1 MQSTSKEI
9 HQRTQNDEEDHN
21 DKGGGRK
28 GFLLGHPNVEKVNCL
43 TNQWDAYPLL
53 NNKIPGPATQSIAN
67 EELDEIKWDV
77 EDYVIEPDHTSPT
90 PSNPFNCSKAP
101 ICIDSN

>member
-1 MQSTSKEI
+1 MKY
-9 HQRTQNDEEDHN
+9 
-21 DKGGGRK
+21 
-28 GFLLGHPNVEKVNCL
+28 P

-67 EELDEIKWDV
+67 EELDEIKWDI

-101 ICIDSN
+101 ICIDRNYCGNLLAVKDLIINFST